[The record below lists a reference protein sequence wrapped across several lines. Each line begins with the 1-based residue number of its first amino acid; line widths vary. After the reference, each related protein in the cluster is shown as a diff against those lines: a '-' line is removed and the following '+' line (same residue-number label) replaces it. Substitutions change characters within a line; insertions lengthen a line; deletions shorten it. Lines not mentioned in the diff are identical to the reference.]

1 MSCCNSNNV
10 NSLLNRC
17 SKSNRGNNLVNHFN
31 KRINELENKEL
42 NLNNISS
49 NIIPDLDQTYN
60 LGSEEKKFKDL
71 YLSGNTLYLGS
82 IQLKDNGGTLEV
94 KDSNG
99 QNALDLT
106 TIEEQVNKNSEDITI
121 LNNKIN
127 KNIEVTNNLLV
138 TGNLCYQDK
147 PVLYSNINEISSS
160 IVVPVQ
166 SSGIYKNNGSSQITL
181 TLDGTS
187 ETTTLESGNSKLI
200 YASTT
205 KLFSVQTN
213 LPELE
218 ALELKGIMDFTGG
231 FNGRAIHLYAN
242 NSINDLSIYGIGIAN
257 NGGGTDGEEYTFP
270 SISVSAGDHILVC
283 RNENAMNSYMN
294 ASNIFDVVLQ
304 DDSAQISQN
313 GDDAIELF
321 KDGVVIETFGD
332 INLDG
337 TGEAWEYLDSWAY
350 KDPSGTVSFG
360 SSNWIFG
367 GINVTD
373 GTNNI
378 WEAANVYPFA
388 IGKQYV

>member
-106 TIEEQVNKNSEDITI
+106 TIEEQVTKNSEDITI

-166 SSGIYKNNGSSQITL
+166 SSGIYKNIGNSQITL

-200 YASTT
+200 YASTI

-213 LPELE
+213 LPQPVEESMNTYSIVFE
-218 ALELKGIMDFTGG
+218 APFGG
-231 FNGRAIHLYAN
+231 VVF
-242 NSINDLSIYGIGIAN
+242 
-257 NGGGTDGEEYTFP
+257 DGNIYTFP
-270 SISVSAGDHILVC
+270 TNAQPWACFGSYSFSHYPLSFPNGGSITFDAYALNNTNVRFRLEYNPFPNTEPSYDTNLITI
-283 RNENAMNSYMN
+283 NSRESQSYTIDIPSQGQN
-294 ASNIFDVVLQ
+294 TFSSTLLYIIER
-304 DDSAQISQN
+304 DSPVTITN
-313 GDDAIELF
+313 
-321 KDGVVIETFGD
+321 VVIN
-332 INLDG
+332 IN
-337 TGEAWEYLDSWAY
+337 
-350 KDPSGTVSFG
+350 P
-360 SSNWIFG
+360 
-367 GINVTD
+367 
-373 GTNNI
+373 
-378 WEAANVYPFA
+378 
-388 IGKQYV
+388 